1 MKSLHKNILL
11 KNVNTFYIYYAVS
24 AWPHQLQQPP
34 GNRYVGRSP
43 PCCDTRQ
50 RHQRAC
56 GPVHAITK
64 HVKFLQCPALALEK
78 KTMLPKQSPRR
89 MSQGPGSKE
98 VSICPGQKFWKCI
111 LTCFD
116 VFYNLMSGHRCCA
129 LLHARNVSQALH
141 PDSQLPLTHS
151 NQRKGVSRR
160 NWAMRLHVCSSSLAA
175 ASSPCAEHN
184 IRHTTIH
191 DISNGTAVA
200 WKWSVFVT
208 LLHSLPWEFYHSTTQ
223 FHAAKETHPEANSWT
238 LCWQTRVL

>member
-11 KNVNTFYIYYAVS
+11 KNVNTFYIYYAIS

-89 MSQGPGSKE
+89 MPQGPGSKE
-98 VSICPGQKFWKCI
+98 VSICPGQKFGKCVNVFWCV
-111 LTCFD
+111 LQSD
-116 VFYNLMSGHRCCA
+116 VGSCRVFWCRLLRCCA

-151 NQRKGVSRR
+151 NQRKG
-160 NWAMRLHVCSSSLAA
+160 L
-175 ASSPCAEHN
+175 
-184 IRHTTIH
+184 
-191 DISNGTAVA
+191 G
-200 WKWSVFVT
+200 
-208 LLHSLPWEFYHSTTQ
+208 
-223 FHAAKETHPEANSWT
+223 ETEQCGSMSAP
-238 LCWQTRVL
+238 QV